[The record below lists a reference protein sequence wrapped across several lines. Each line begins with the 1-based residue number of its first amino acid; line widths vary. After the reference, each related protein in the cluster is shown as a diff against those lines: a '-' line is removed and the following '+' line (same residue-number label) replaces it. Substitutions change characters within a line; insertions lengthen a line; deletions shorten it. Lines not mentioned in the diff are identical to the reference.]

1 MLNRRPRR
9 SMSQINVVPYIDVM
23 LVLLVIFMVTAP
35 MFAPGVVNLPSVG
48 LASQADTE
56 PVQVLISQD
65 GSYGLQDAR
74 SKETVLSLNALV
86 DAVKNTQSEK
96 ARPVVIAADKTVPYE
111 KVMDVMSALQAAH
124 IERIGLLV
132 KTERPTS

>member
-48 LASQADTE
+48 RAAQVETE
-56 PVQVLISQD
+56 PLQVTIGKD
-65 GSYGLQDAR
+65 GEYGLADKGKTTSYG
-74 SKETVLSLNALV
+74 EVPALV
-86 DAVKNTQSEK
+86 AAIQSDL
-96 ARPVVIAADKTVPYE
+96 AGDGQRPVVISADKTVAYE
-111 KVMDVMSALQAAH
+111 KVMDVMSALQKARV
-124 IERIGLLV
+124 ERVGLLV
-132 KTERPTS
+132 KSEQ